1 MKKIL
6 LVDDEES
13 IYILYR
19 QILEDEGYK
28 VYSAFTGTDA
38 LQTVKSVSPD
48 LVVLD
53 IYMPGMSGIEVLR
66 EIKAMKPNMPVI
78 LFSAYPGFKH
88 DLGAWVSDDYIMKSS
103 NPDDLKDA
111 VSQLLSK

>member
-13 IYILYR
+13 IHLLYR
-19 QILEDEGYK
+19 QVLEEEGYK
-28 VYSAFTGTDA
+28 VYSALTGKDA
-38 LQTVKSVSPD
+38 IQTLKIVMPD

-53 IYMPGMSGIEVLR
+53 IYMPEMNGIEVLR
-66 EIKAMKPNMPVI
+66 EIKAIKPNMPVV

-88 DLGAWVSDDYIMKSS
+88 DLGAWASDDYIIKSP
-103 NPDDLKDA
+103 NPDDLTAA
-111 VSQLLSK
+111 VSQVLSK